1 MPTAERR
8 TSQRF
13 EVRAAAPIVGIL
25 AAVWVGL
32 QVVGI
37 ILGLTVVGRHGT
49 GPARHVD
56 VPVHDWFVQ
65 HRSGLIGVS
74 KSFAVIFDAPLL
86 GVIVV
91 VGTVALVAFAW
102 IRGWFRWSLL
112 VPLVAYVGAEATV
125 FVVRTVIHRPR
136 PVSADFPGVDAI
148 RGVHETSWSF
158 PSGHATASMAVLVA
172 CAGLAASRYG
182 GRRTAVWI
190 TVVAVV
196 IALAI
201 AASRLVLGVHWF
213 TDVLVGA
220 LLGGVWGGTVVWA
233 GREID
238 GVVVAATD
246 DAVPQVPVS

>member
-1 MPTAERR
+1 MPAAEPR
-8 TSQRF
+8 TLPPIP
-13 EVRAAAPIVGIL
+13 VRAAAPIVGTL

-32 QVVGI
+32 QVVAI
-37 ILGLTVVGRHGT
+37 ILGLAVVGRHGT
-49 GPARHVD
+49 GPAHHLD
-56 VPVHDWFVQ
+56 VPVHDWFVL
-65 HRSGLIGVS
+65 HRAGLIGIS

-91 VGTVALVAFAW
+91 VGTVAIVAFAW

-136 PVSADFPGVDAI
+136 PASANFPGVDAI

-172 CAGLAASRYG
+172 CAGLIASRSES
-182 GRRTAVWI
+182 RRVAVWI
-190 TVVAVV
+190 TIVAVV
-196 IALAI
+196 IALVI
-201 AASRLVLGVHWF
+201 AASRLVLGVHWG

-220 LLGGVWGGTVVWA
+220 LLGGVWGATVVWA
-233 GREID
+233 GRDID
-238 GVVVAATD
+238 RVATSSTP
-246 DAVPQVPVS
+246 DAVPQVPVD